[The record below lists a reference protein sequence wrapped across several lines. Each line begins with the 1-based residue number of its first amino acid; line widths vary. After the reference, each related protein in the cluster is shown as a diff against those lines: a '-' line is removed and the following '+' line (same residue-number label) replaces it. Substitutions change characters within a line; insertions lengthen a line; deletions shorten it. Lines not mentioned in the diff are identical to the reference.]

1 MVTVMSTLSNI
12 SCSFQTQNG
21 TWECSVWALGWFSK
35 IFKIFGNRFRLV
47 PILEL
52 IWLAD
57 LKIGISDFN
66 DRIAGDEVS
75 ALKIEFVIVRNTP
88 KLNLTLYVPIFI
100 LMVLFL
106 GSILVPSKSG
116 HNLLRNDPFWKLWVW
131 ASLLSTDF
139 CGDYLGL
146 KENIFGF
153 VIIFDLIEDLS
164 VLTA

>member
-1 MVTVMSTLSNI
+1 MATVMSTLSNT

-21 TWECSVWALGWFSK
+21 TWECSVWASGWFSNL
-35 IFKIFGNRFRLV
+35 FEIFGFWLV
-47 PILEL
+47 LDFEL

-57 LKIGISDFN
+57 LKIRISDFN

-106 GSILVPSKSG
+106 GSILVPSKSQFIAQWSISRIIG
-116 HNLLRNDPFWKLWVW
+116 LG
-131 ASLLSTDF
+131 TDF
-139 CGDYLGL
+139 CGNNLGW
-146 KENIFGF
+146 NHTGFGLETTS
-153 VIIFDLIEDLS
+153 IDLIDNLS
-164 VLTA
+164 ELPVGKFN

>member
-1 MVTVMSTLSNI
+1 MFS
-12 SCSFQTQNG
+12 
-21 TWECSVWALGWFSK
+21 LGVRL
-35 IFKIFGNRFRLV
+35 IFKYLKLQNFGNRFRLL
-47 PILEL
+47 PILEV

-57 LKIGISDFN
+57 LKIEISDFN

-106 GSILVPSKSG
+106 GSILVPSKSE

-131 ASLLSTDF
+131 AALLGSDF
-139 CGDYLGL
+139 CGNNLGW
-146 KENIFGF
+146 KNTGFGF
-153 VIIFDLIEDLS
+153 VTASFDLIEDLS
-164 VLTA
+164 ELRA